1 MSLTSVAPPE
11 SVMSY
16 GAKESH
22 YFEGCRH
29 DFLQRLPINPAA
41 ALLEVG
47 CGAGNTAAAAKRLGR
62 SGFAAGIELF
72 EDAGMAARDQLDEV
86 VIGNVETVDLPWPE
100 ATFDIL
106 IMSEVLEH
114 LVDPWTVLKRLL
126 PLLKPGAI
134 VLASSP
140 NVSHWHLIRELIAG
154 DWQLTDSGHKD
165 RTHLRWFTP
174 KSFRRLFTE
183 CGYLVKEIFPIR
195 QPGWKA
201 RTISRL
207 TGGRLEHLF
216 ISQICVEATVL

>member
-1 MSLTSVAPPE
+1 MSMTSVAPPE
-11 SVMSY
+11 TVMSY

-29 DFLQRLPINPAA
+29 DFLQRLPINSAA

-47 CGAGNTAAAAKRLGR
+47 CGAGNTAAAAKQKKCC
-62 SGFAAGIELF
+62 GFAAGIELF
-72 EDAGMAARDQLDEV
+72 EEAGMAARDQLDEV
-86 VIGNVETVDLPWPE
+86 LIGNVELVEFPWPE

-114 LVDPWTVLKRLL
+114 LVDPWAVLKRLQ

-140 NVSHWHLIRELIAG
+140 NISHWHVVCELIGG
-154 DWQLTDSGHKD
+154 DWQLTDAGHKD

-174 KSFRRLFTE
+174 KSFRRMFNE
-183 CGYLVKEIFPIR
+183 CGYLVKDVFPIR
-195 QPGWKA
+195 RPGWKA
-201 RTISRL
+201 QLISRL
-207 TGGRLEHLF
+207 SGGRLAHLF
-216 ISQICVEATVL
+216 ISQICVEATVP